1 MLREL
6 EIVTPVTSDMTFI
19 GQHRGIEVL
28 RLANPRV
35 TITSDPIASG
45 DEQVTL
51 GLTGASIYLVDS
63 VRQLSSNILLDAA
76 PEALK
81 RICRS
86 GMKGVNIPRLRSHY
100 QPHQPRTPICRPS
113 KQAAA
118 CSRALAIND
127 DNIFS

>member
-1 MLREL
+1 VLREL

-63 VRQLSSNILLDAA
+63 VRSSRLIYCLT
-76 PEALK
+76 
-81 RICRS
+81 
-86 GMKGVNIPRLRSHY
+86 PRQKH
-100 QPHQPRTPICRPS
+100 
-113 KQAAA
+113 
-118 CSRALAIND
+118 
-127 DNIFS
+127 